1 MDPLMP
7 EMDGYESAKA
17 IRALNRPDAKTV
29 RIIACT
35 ANTFS
40 KDRAQAMA
48 SGMDD
53 FPAKPVDVEKL
64 LLMLEQK

>member
-1 MDPLMP
+1 MDLLMP
-7 EMDGYESAKA
+7 EMDGYESARA
-17 IRALNRPDAKTV
+17 IRALEREDAGTV

-40 KDRAQAMA
+40 DDRRRAMD

-53 FPAKPVDVEKL
+53 FIPKPVDIGELREKL
-64 LLMLEQK
+64 AP